1 MFFVSSR
8 RRHTRCALVTG
19 VQTCALP
26 ISDSTSN
33 QMRRAAAAFE
43 ELRVAIGMK
52 LLPVVTPLIE
62 KLASILDYF
71 ARLPSGAQTAIVA
84 IAGIGAA
91 IGPVLIGVGKLVAAF
106 GPLFTVLT
114 AQLAPAFL
122 ALRLEVVALATVS
135 GPAEI
140 GRAHV

>member
-1 MFFVSSR
+1 MR
-8 RRHTRCALVTG
+8 
-19 VQTCALP
+19 
-26 ISDSTSN
+26 ISDWSSDVCSSDL
-33 QMRRAAAAFE
+33 AAAAFE

-114 AQLAPAFL
+114 AQLAPA
-122 ALRLEVVALATVS
+122 LRSDEGSVGKAGVRKFRFR
-135 GPAEI
+135 G
-140 GRAHV
+140 

>member
-1 MFFVSSR
+1 
-8 RRHTRCALVTG
+8 
-19 VQTCALP
+19 
-26 ISDSTSN
+26 
-33 QMRRAAAAFE
+33 MRRAAAAFAE
-43 ELRVAIGMK
+43 CRVAIGMK
-52 LLPVVTPLIE
+52 LLPVGTPLIE
-62 KLASILDYF
+62 KLTSILDYF

-135 GPAEI
+135 GPAAAAAR
-140 GRAHV
+140 GLTLALKGLLVASVVGAAVDRRGTRLN